1 MTHPAPEIEIKRTIV
16 IRDNNLSIIPDQKG
30 VGLKVSCRGIGY
42 AQPSVMIKDVL
53 FSSTMNYKLTTIL
66 PSVVSMEFVQ
76 NVSFVDCSF
85 TGNRGT
91 PIVAYSSH
99 FSVSGT
105 INFVNNTGYEGG
117 ALAFYDDSF
126 MSVHNNT
133 EILFAGNYAQRV
145 GGAIFVK
152 SCLKREE
159 SYSKNHCFFQ
169 LQTALLTKK
178 SLQSLNV
185 SVTFVNNKARDGGD
199 AIYGGMLRRC
209 RANPR
214 ARSPSSYFSLNVAF
228 VLAQKNIATYLQPG
242 LSKITSDPT
251 RVCWC
256 MDGKP
261 DCFAIFTTKTHYP
274 GETFTVSVVVVGQE
288 LGSVN
293 GTVYAQF
300 LPLQH
305 SETEPSLREIK
316 QSQHVGHDS
325 CTELEYSIPVYQHG
339 LYIIATLLYPK
350 A

>member
-1 MTHPAPEIEIKRTIV
+1 
-16 IRDNNLSIIPDQKG
+16 
-30 VGLKVSCRGIGY
+30 
-42 AQPSVMIKDVL
+42 
-53 FSSTMNYKLTTIL
+53 
-66 PSVVSMEFVQ
+66 MEFAQ

-85 TGNRGT
+85 TGNRAT

-105 INFVNNTGYEGG
+105 INFVNNTGFEGG

-169 LQTALLTKK
+169 LPSVLITKE
-178 SLQSLNV
+178 SWQSLNV

-199 AIYGGMLRRC
+199 AIYGGMLRKC
-209 RANPR
+209 RATPR
-214 ARSPSSYFSLNVAF
+214 SSYIFFTFNVAY
-228 VLAQKNIATYLQPG
+228 VLAQNNLSIATYLQPG

-261 DCFAIFTTKTHYP
+261 DCFTIFTTNTHYP
-274 GETFTVSVVVVGQE
+274 GQTFTVSVVVVGQE
-288 LGSVN
+288 LGTVN

-305 SETEPSLREIK
+305 SETEPSLRDLQ
-316 QSQHVGHDS
+316 QSQRVGHDS
-325 CTELEYSIPVYQHG
+325 CTELEYSILSAHNLEILVLTAQDVSVSEYLDPNSQTIPVEYSER
-339 LYIIATLLYPK
+339 LC
-350 A
+350 